1 MRAVPSRILRVVV
14 MFALFAFCCP
24 STLARQ
30 TEQGRAASDIG
41 SRFEHCRPQSARSA
55 YQFAAWC
62 HGCTL
67 PSARQEGSPPIRFP
81 AEAGGWLDGR
91 DTHGQGRLADRVCRE
106 VENVF
111 WRGLLVFAPGTIY
124 KTARKGRVHGTVP
137 GENRAAVTR
146 I

>member
-41 SRFEHCRPQSARSA
+41 SGFEHCRPQRARSA

-62 HGCTL
+62 HRCPL
-67 PSARQEGSPPIRFP
+67 PSARQEGSAPIRFP

-91 DTHGQGRLADRVCRE
+91 DTHGQERLADRVCRE
-106 VENVF
+106 AENVF
-111 WRGLLVFAPGTIY
+111 WARALSICTRHY